1 MMKFLVLGC
10 NGMAGHM
17 ISLYLKEQGHDVL
30 GFAHTKSSCVDSV
43 TGDARDALCVKEL
56 IGFNQFDAIVNCIG
70 LLNKTC
76 EERKADA
83 VYLNSYLPHQLAQLT
98 EGSNTQVIQMS
109 TDCVFS
115 GDRGGYCEYDLKDGL
130 TFYDRSKALGEL
142 DEEKNVTIRSSIVG
156 PDQNPNGIGLLNWFM
171 QQDGEINGFERVFW
185 TGQTT
190 LQYAKSVEKA
200 AEERIHGV
208 YNLVPETSISKYD
221 LLQLFNKYFRNNR
234 IIIRP
239 KDNPVSDK
247 SLRRTRFDFD
257 YYVPDYEEM
266 VAQLAVWMRAHKAM
280 YPHYRIE

>member
-1 MMKFLVLGC
+1 MKFLILGC

-17 ISLYLKEQGHDVL
+17 ICTYLSENGHDVT
-30 GFAHTKSSCVDSV
+30 GFARKSSNKVK
-43 TGDARDALCVKEL
+43 TIIGDVKDESKL
-56 IGFNQFDAIVNCIG
+56 REVISGGRFDTLVNCVG
-70 LLNKTC
+70 VLNQRA
-76 EERKADA
+76 EEDKAEA
-83 VYLNSYLPHQLAQLT
+83 AYVNSYLPHLLSKIT
-98 EGSNTQVIQMS
+98 DNTSTQVIQMS

-171 QQDGEINGFERVFW
+171 QQGGEINGFERVFW

-200 AEERIHGV
+200 AEARIHGV

-266 VAQLAVWMRAHKAM
+266 VAQLAVWMRAHKEM